1 MNYDEVL
8 NEVFFK
14 DGSLRDIYILDT
26 DIQVWALIFDHL
38 KSNRINYRVTIDG
51 LITRIRD
58 IAELLRIKK
67 EASIGITIEY
77 SKIDICG
84 HFYEGSVIEFDISP
98 IQIDSE
104 KKIDVLMNFLK
115 DLSRNLNKTII
126 ITPEM
131 TIEEVLVRVEPK
143 GKIEL
148 IM

>member
-1 MNYDEVL
+1 MNYDEVA

-26 DIQVWALIFDHL
+26 DIQVWALIFEYL
-38 KSNRINYRVTIDG
+38 ESNEINYRVTIDG

-67 EASIGITIEY
+67 EACIGITIEY
-77 SKIDICG
+77 SEIDICG
-84 HFYEGSVIEFDISP
+84 HLYEGSVIEFDISP

-104 KKIDVLMNFLK
+104 KKIDILMNFLK
-115 DLSRNLNKTII
+115 SLSRKLNKTII

-131 TIEEVLVRVEPK
+131 TTEEVLVGVEP
-143 GKIEL
+143 
-148 IM
+148 

>member
-1 MNYDEVL
+1 MNYDEVA

-26 DIQVWALIFDHL
+26 DIQIWAIIFEYL
-38 KSNRINYRVTIDG
+38 ESNEINYRVTIDG

-77 SKIDICG
+77 SEIDICG
-84 HFYEGSVIEFDISP
+84 HFYEGNVIEFDISP

-104 KKIDVLMNFLK
+104 KKIDILMNFLK
-115 DLSRNLNKTII
+115 SLSRKLNKTII
-126 ITPEM
+126 ITLEM
-131 TIEEVLVRVEPK
+131 TMEEVLVRVEPK
-143 GKIEL
+143 GKL
-148 IM
+148 N

>member
-1 MNYDEVL
+1 MNYDEVA
-8 NEVFFK
+8 NEVFFE

-26 DIQVWALIFDHL
+26 DIQIWAIIFEYL
-38 KSNRINYRVTIDG
+38 ESNEINYRVTIDG

-77 SKIDICG
+77 SEIDICG
-84 HFYEGSVIEFDISP
+84 YFYEGSVIEFDISP

-104 KKIDVLMNFLK
+104 KKIDILMNFLK
-115 DLSRNLNKTII
+115 SLSRKLNKTII

-131 TIEEVLVRVEPK
+131 TMEEVLVRVEPK
-143 GKIEL
+143 RKL
-148 IM
+148 N